1 MLSKLKLHLSDNNK
15 VNKPKSMAKLQKKE
29 TIYIDTSEMC
39 AESVNEMI
47 FILGQKDIKFVSISV
62 TDVEDNADYFLAIS
76 PTENICYMDCN
87 ASNNIHK
94 FKDAMS
100 FLFPQ

>member
-1 MLSKLKLHLSDNNK
+1 MK
-15 VNKPKSMAKLQKKE
+15 KLQKKE

-47 FILGQKDIKFVSISV
+47 FVLGQKGVKFVSVSD
-62 TDVEDNADYFLAIS
+62 TDIEDNADYYLAIS

-87 ASNNIHK
+87 ASNNIQK
-94 FKDAMS
+94 FKDAIS
-100 FLFPQ
+100 FLFP